1 MRHIILFSFLLLS
14 TTLTCAQT
22 FTQWRDS
29 LKTLNR
35 QAALYPDSLE
45 LQLGKAAVNLQL
57 LEWEDAIRTCNDI
70 LTKDKNNLSA
80 LYYRAYA
87 NNNLRRHELAKN
99 DYERFVSMS
108 PRNME
113 ARLGL
118 AYTYTKLDRN
128 IDALNETST
137 LIELYPDSSIVYEAR
152 AEIEKNM
159 KAYDAALYDLD
170 EAIIRDPKNSDLFV
184 SKVEILILLNR
195 KKDAKNAL
203 DEAVR
208 NGVPRGTLL
217 EWYKKCK

>member
-1 MRHIILFSFLLLS
+1 
-14 TTLTCAQT
+14 
-22 FTQWRDS
+22 
-29 LKTLNR
+29 
-35 QAALYPDSLE
+35 
-45 LQLGKAAVNLQL
+45 
-57 LEWEDAIRTCNDI
+57 
-70 LTKDKNNLSA
+70 
-80 LYYRAYA
+80 
-87 NNNLRRHELAKN
+87 
-99 DYERFVSMS
+99 
-108 PRNME
+108 ME

-170 EAIIRDPKNSDLFV
+170 EAIKRDPKNSDLFV

>member
-35 QAALYPDSLE
+35 G

-170 EAIIRDPKNSDLFV
+170 EAIKRDPKNSDLFV